1 MVPVVK
7 AHMHKNKVRASQING
22 LHCLQDGDAFATT
35 GDDGTLRIWST
46 DKKTCT
52 QIVNLNIDQNGMV
65 LSADPITKELR
76 SSAKLKSVDMNQV
89 VQVAAIGCRDGTLR
103 IVKLSGWQQINFIK
117 QRKSKL
123 TVVKFSPDGNWLAVG
138 SHEGGL
144 DIYSVP
150 EFKILSKIKKNSEE
164 ITHIDWSTDSL
175 YLQFCNKADEIAYV
189 DVKKGQLVPQG
200 ALRFRDEPWADWTL
214 PIGWPVLG
222 AYVNA
227 SDYGTMSC
235 AHRSHDDPTLIAVG
249 DDKHCVKVLRYPC
262 VNTLAK
268 PIKLQGH
275 SSKISSVRFDSK
287 SRYLLTVGSDD
298 LTILQ
303 WKILYGAN

>member
-7 AHMHKNKVRASQING
+7 GHMHKNRVRPSQING
-22 LHCLQDGDAFATT
+22 LDCMPDDSFATS
-35 GDDGTLRIWST
+35 GDDGTLRIWSIE
-46 DKKTCT
+46 KKTCT

-65 LSADPITKELR
+65 LSLDPITKELR
-76 SSAKLKSVDMNQV
+76 SSAKLKSVDVNHT
-89 VQVAAIGCRDGTLR
+89 VQVAAVGCRDGTLR
-103 IVKLSGWQQINFIK
+103 IITLSGWNQINFIK
-117 QRKSKL
+117 HRKSKL

-138 SHEGGL
+138 SFEGGL

-150 EFKILSKIKKNSEE
+150 EFKLVSKIKKNSEE
-164 ITHIDWSTDSL
+164 IAHIDWSTDSL
-175 YLQFCNKADEIAYV
+175 YLQFFNKSDEIAYV

-200 ALRFRDEPWADWTL
+200 ALRFRDEPWAEWTL

-222 AYVNA
+222 VYANG
-227 SDYGTMSC
+227 SDYGSVSC
-235 AHRSHDDPTLIAVG
+235 AHRSFDDPTLLAVG
-249 DDKHCVKVLRYPC
+249 NDRNGVKLLRYPC

-268 PIKLQGH
+268 AFDLKGH

-287 SRYLLTVGSDD
+287 SKYLITVGSDD
-298 LTILQ
+298 MTILQ